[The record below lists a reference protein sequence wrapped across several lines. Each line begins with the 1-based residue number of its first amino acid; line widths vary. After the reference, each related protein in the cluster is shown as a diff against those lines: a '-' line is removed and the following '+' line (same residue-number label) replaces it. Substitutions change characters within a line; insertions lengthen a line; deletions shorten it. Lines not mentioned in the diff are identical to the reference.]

1 VINLSIEKLPLVS
14 VIIPA
19 KNEGNNVRTTLT
31 SLYECK
37 TRYPLEIIVVDDGSS
52 DKCCDFLKTEQ
63 QAMPVRLITTP
74 GIGAAPAR
82 NLGAEQAKGEYLIF
96 CDAHLTFEPYWIDR
110 LLELILSRTADAVA
124 PAIGSINEPH
134 KVGYGQ
140 KLDERLGVVW
150 NPQPYRASPVA
161 ILPGGCFVIPK
172 SVFMD
177 IGGFD
182 RGFQVWGYEDI
193 EISIKL
199 WLFGYR
205 CFVHPNVKILH
216 LFRQAHPYTVT
227 HTHVYY
233 NMLRM
238 AYSHFKEER
247 IAACKKLI
255 IHANA
260 DEVEQDVIKF
270 GAAAQ
275 RARYF
280 ARRKHDDDWWTR
292 EFRIPF

>member
-1 VINLSIEKLPLVS
+1 VIHLSTERLPLIS
-14 VIIPA
+14 IIIPA
-19 KNEGNNVRTTLT
+19 KNEGDNVRSTLT
-31 SLYECK
+31 SLYESK
-37 TRYPLEIIVVDDGSS
+37 TRYPLEIVVVDDGSS
-52 DKCCDFLKTEQ
+52 DNCCLFLKTEP
-63 QAMPVRLITTP
+63 QAMPVRLISTP

-82 NLGAEQAKGEYLIF
+82 NLGAEQANGEYLIF
-96 CDAHLTFEPYWIDR
+96 CDAHLTFEHYWIDR
-110 LLELILSRTADAVA
+110 LLELILTRTADAVA
-124 PAIGSINEPH
+124 PAVGSITEPH

-140 KLDERLGVVW
+140 KVDERLEVLW
-150 NPQPYRASPVA
+150 NSQPYRPSPVA

-216 LFRQAHPYTVT
+216 LFRQIHPYTVT
-227 HTHVYY
+227 HKHVYY

-238 AYSHFKEER
+238 AYSHFNESR
-247 IAACKKLI
+247 IAASKKLI

-260 DEVEQDVIKF
+260 DEVEQDVLKF
-270 GAAAQ
+270 GVAAQ
-275 RARYF
+275 RFRYF
-280 ARRKHDDDWWTR
+280 TRRKHDDDWWFR

>member
-1 VINLSIEKLPLVS
+1 MSTETSSLVS
-14 VIIPA
+14 IIIPA
-19 KNEGNNVRTTLT
+19 KNEGNNVRSTLT
-31 SLYECK
+31 SLLQHK
-37 TRYPLEIIVVDDGSS
+37 TRSPFEIIVVDDGST
-52 DKCCDFLKTEQ
+52 DKCCDFLADQRESF
-63 QAMPVRLITTP
+63 PVRLIRTE

-82 NLGAEQAKGEYLIF
+82 NLGAEQAQGKYLIF

-110 LLELILSRTADAVA
+110 LLELIDSGTADAVA
-124 PAIGSINEPH
+124 PAIGSITEPH

-140 KLDERLGVVW
+140 TLDQRWGVVW
-150 NPQPYRASPVA
+150 NPHPQRPTPVA

-172 SVFMD
+172 SVFVD

-182 RGFQVWGYEDI
+182 RGFQIWGYEDI
-193 EISIKL
+193 EISVKL

-205 CFVHPNVKILH
+205 CYVQPNVKILH
-216 LFRQAHPYTVT
+216 LFRNAHPYTVT
-227 HTHVYY
+227 HRHVYY

-247 IAACKKLI
+247 IATCKKLM
-255 IHANA
+255 IHA
-260 DEVEQDVIKF
+260 DPRQVEQEVLQY

-280 ARRKHDDDWWTR
+280 ARRKHDDDWLVQK
-292 EFRIPF
+292 FRIPI

>member
-1 VINLSIEKLPLVS
+1 MHTEKLPLIS
-14 VIIPA
+14 IVIPV
-19 KNEGNNVRTTLT
+19 KNEGNNVRSTLT
-31 SLYECK
+31 SLLQCQ
-37 TRYPLEIIVVDDGSS
+37 TRFPLEIIVVDDGST
-52 DKCCDFLKTEQ
+52 DNCCHFLASEQ
-63 QAMPVRLITTP
+63 STFPVKLITTQ

-82 NLGAEQAKGEYLIF
+82 NLGAEHAKGEYLIF

-110 LLELILSRTADAVA
+110 LMELILNGTTDAIA
-124 PAIGSINEPH
+124 PAIGSITEPH

-140 KLDERLGVVW
+140 TLDERWGVVW
-150 NPQPYRASPVA
+150 NPHPQRPVPIA

-172 SVFMD
+172 SIFLD

-182 RGFQVWGYEDI
+182 RGFQVWGFEDI

-205 CFVHPNVKILH
+205 CYVHPNVKILH
-216 LFRQAHPYTVT
+216 LFRNLHPYTVT

-247 IAACKKLI
+247 IASCKKLI
-255 IHANA
+255 IHIDANELER
-260 DEVEQDVIKF
+260 EVLEF

-280 ARRKHDDDWWTR
+280 ARRKYDDDWLIQK
-292 EFRIPF
+292 FRIPI

>member
-1 VINLSIEKLPLVS
+1 MHTEKLPLIS
-14 VIIPA
+14 IVIPV
-19 KNEGNNVRTTLT
+19 KNEGNNVRSTLT
-31 SLYECK
+31 SLLQCQ
-37 TRYPLEIIVVDDGSS
+37 TRFPLEIIVVDDGST
-52 DKCCDFLKTEQ
+52 DNCCHFLASEQ
-63 QAMPVRLITTP
+63 STFPVKLITTQ

-82 NLGAEQAKGEYLIF
+82 NLGAEHAKGEYLIF

-110 LLELILSRTADAVA
+110 LMELILNGTTDAIA
-124 PAIGSINEPH
+124 PAIGSITEPH

-140 KLDERLGVVW
+140 TLDQRWGVVW
-150 NPQPYRASPVA
+150 NPHPQRPVPIA

-172 SVFMD
+172 SIFLD

-182 RGFQVWGYEDI
+182 RGFQVWGFEDI

-205 CFVHPNVKILH
+205 CYVHPNVKILH
-216 LFRQAHPYTVT
+216 LFRNLHPYTVT

-247 IAACKKLI
+247 IASCKKLI
-255 IHANA
+255 IHIDANELER
-260 DEVEQDVIKF
+260 EVLEF

-280 ARRKHDDDWWTR
+280 ARRKYDDDWLIQK
-292 EFRIPF
+292 FRIPI